1 MFSSPEA
8 LIVRSTQWLHSRFTI
23 RSTLQRTGLQ
33 FTLLAHI
40 TDTPAAFIRPFS
52 TFLELKPLLSVLP
65 ISLCGSYSNTVLLRR
80 CGAAGAEGGVTVDQF
95 NRPCDGVCV
104 SGGFTGDG
112 YPVGSGE
119 PAAGE
124 IQDTGWNW

>member
-1 MFSSPEA
+1 M
-8 LIVRSTQWLHSRFTI
+8 
-23 RSTLQRTGLQ
+23 
-33 FTLLAHI
+33 
-40 TDTPAAFIRPFS
+40 
-52 TFLELKPLLSVLP
+52 
-65 ISLCGSYSNTVLLRR
+65 
-80 CGAAGAEGGVTVDQF
+80 DQF
-95 NRPCDGVCV
+95 NRLCDGVCV